1 MTFRYVSNNGDTIEF
16 GGDSPYY
23 ADSDAMRSYE
33 VKASLVR
40 NAVTRF
46 THEAASVNL
55 PISISAGTQEEGA
68 ALLDRLQQAFDH
80 DVRANK
86 AGRLE
91 IDEYYANAFITTFGF
106 DCDDALGLWETEVE
120 AEVLLPNPVWILESR
135 KSFNPSLGDVVS
147 GGLNFPYN
155 YPYNY
160 CSGVTSRMITN
171 PLSWPCAV
179 RIVIY
184 GEAHNPYVYIGDNRY
199 EIDADVPEGGY
210 LVIDGLDKSKI
221 DLVDQYG
228 NVTNVFDKRIS
239 GIAGSGTYI
248 FEPIPSGYNPVTWD
262 GSFKFDVVLCG
273 ERSWAPCTT

>member
-1 MTFRYVSNNGDTIEF
+1 MTFRYISNNGDTIDF
-16 GGDSPYY
+16 GEGSPYY
-23 ADSDAMRSYE
+23 ADSDELRKYE

-46 THEAASVNL
+46 EHEAAKVTM
-55 PISISAGTQEEGA
+55 PISISAATQEEGA

-80 DVRANK
+80 DVRSNR

-91 IDEYYANAFITTFGF
+91 IDEYYTGAFITTFGF

-120 AEVLLPNPVWILESR
+120 AVVLMPNPVWVLESR
-135 KSFNPSLGDVVS
+135 REFNPKT
-147 GGLNFPYN
+147 GLEASRGLNYPHNFPYN
-155 YPYNY
+155 F
-160 CSGVTSRMITN
+160 CSSVTARTITN

-184 GEAHNPYVYIGDNRY
+184 GEAHNPYIYIGDNRY
-199 EIDADVPEGGY
+199 EVDVDVPDGGI
-210 LVIDGLDKSKI
+210 LTIDGLDKSKI
-221 DLVDQYG
+221 ELRDQYG

-239 GIAGSGTYI
+239 GAAGSGTYI
-248 FEPIPSGYNPVTWD
+248 FEPIKSGVNAITWD
-262 GSFKFDVVLCG
+262 GSFKFDVILCG